1 VLPPLGGE
9 PAQLL
14 QATGEAVARALE
26 LLEAE
31 QARGVDPGGFG
42 ARRRDE
48 GKGLGDDRRE
58 LALELSDLRPQRVSR
73 RTLTVASDGPVAEVV
88 EGAARSYPP
97 G

>member
-1 VLPPLGGE
+1 VFRPLGGE
-9 PAQLL
+9 AAQLL
-14 QATGEAVARALE
+14 QAPGEAVARALE

-48 GKGLGDDRRE
+48 GKGLGHDRRE
-58 LALELSDLRPQRVSR
+58 LALELAYLRPQRVSR
-73 RTLTVASDGPVAEVV
+73 RTLPVARDGAVAEIAEGVV
-88 EGAARSYPP
+88 RSYPP